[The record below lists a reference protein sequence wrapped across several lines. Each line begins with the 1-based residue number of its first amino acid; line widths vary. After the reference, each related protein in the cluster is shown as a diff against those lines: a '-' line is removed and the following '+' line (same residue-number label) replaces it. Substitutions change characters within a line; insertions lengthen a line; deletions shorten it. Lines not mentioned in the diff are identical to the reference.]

1 MKFNSAIE
9 PNHSSSKLKKF
20 EKNTDSVLNIFILI
34 INKIKIL
41 LMMNMKLIR
50 NVKNKVDL
58 RVRKMKDLNKI
69 VTYNIKN
76 KLDEIKISQTDFATK
91 LGTSLFL
98 HDLVDRD
105 FLNYTVTVP
114 YGFLSF
120 KYCN

>member
-1 MKFNSAIE
+1 
-9 PNHSSSKLKKF
+9 
-20 EKNTDSVLNIFILI
+20 
-34 INKIKIL
+34 
-41 LMMNMKLIR
+41 MMNMKLIR

-114 YGFLSF
+114 YGSLSF